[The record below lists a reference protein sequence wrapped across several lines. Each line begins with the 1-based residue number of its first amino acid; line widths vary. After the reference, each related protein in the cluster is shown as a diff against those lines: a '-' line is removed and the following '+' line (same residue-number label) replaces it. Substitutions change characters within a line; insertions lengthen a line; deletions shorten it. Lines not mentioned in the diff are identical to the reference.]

1 MRKRLG
7 LLSILIALSV
17 IFTACKKIN
26 IIVDDDSQLD
36 NAGEVVTRRDTV
48 NIPLKKLSSLNPLE
62 SKEADYYNF
71 SKLIYQSLFEFN
83 KEERVIPLLVEEYK
97 ILGEGKVVEF
107 ELKEG
112 IKWHNGEE
120 LSTSD
125 VEFTIEMLKGLDK
138 NTIYYK
144 LLDSAIGNF
153 DSLAISK
160 SIDLNIIDSRNAT
173 IVFNKTYGNNLEA
186 LTFPILNEASYD
198 EEFKPIGT
206 GPYKFI
212 DYNGSEGIKLEKNSD
227 YWDGEVAIENI
238 NGKLFDNDSMVLKAF
253 QDRRVDFAS
262 GSAIDLKEYSKD
274 SNAKMLEYISPEY
287 EFLSYNLKNNILSGE
302 EGKQI
307 RQAIYYGIDIQSIIA
322 DVYQGHATQT
332 DTPIRIDSFL
342 AEDVERFYGYSMEK
356 ATSILESIGF
366 KYLDKEGVLTN
377 LEGEKLEFRLV
388 TNFLN
393 DRRKKIAK
401 LIKKDLEKVGIN
413 IILDYPLGDLENV
426 DRVDQVM
433 LDQEWD
439 ELNSIISYGN
449 YDLAVL
455 GWETSVVQ
463 DISFMFHSS
472 YLKKG
477 TNINFYNDGKI
488 DNLLSDM
495 YFSRRDRKVTIAKE
509 LQEYIM
515 EELPYGS
522 LFFENGALLMDRKIK
537 GPLEPDFHN
546 LYRGLEKCK
555 IESVKD

>member
-17 IFTACKKIN
+17 IFTACKKLN
-26 IIVDDDSQLD
+26 VIVDDDSQLD

-97 ILGEGKVVEF
+97 ILGDGKVVEF

-212 DYNGSEGIKLEKNSD
+212 DYNGSEGIKLEKIVTI
-227 YWDGEVAIENI
+227 G
-238 NGKLFDNDSMVLKAF
+238 
-253 QDRRVDFAS
+253 
-262 GSAIDLKEYSKD
+262 
-274 SNAKMLEYISPEY
+274 
-287 EFLSYNLKNNILSGE
+287 
-302 EGKQI
+302 
-307 RQAIYYGIDIQSIIA
+307 
-322 DVYQGHATQT
+322 
-332 DTPIRIDSFL
+332 
-342 AEDVERFYGYSMEK
+342 MEK
-356 ATSILESIGF
+356 
-366 KYLDKEGVLTN
+366 
-377 LEGEKLEFRLV
+377 
-388 TNFLN
+388 
-393 DRRKKIAK
+393 
-401 LIKKDLEKVGIN
+401 
-413 IILDYPLGDLENV
+413 
-426 DRVDQVM
+426 
-433 LDQEWD
+433 
-439 ELNSIISYGN
+439 
-449 YDLAVL
+449 
-455 GWETSVVQ
+455 
-463 DISFMFHSS
+463 
-472 YLKKG
+472 
-477 TNINFYNDGKI
+477 
-488 DNLLSDM
+488 
-495 YFSRRDRKVTIAKE
+495 
-509 LQEYIM
+509 
-515 EELPYGS
+515 
-522 LFFENGALLMDRKIK
+522 
-537 GPLEPDFHN
+537 
-546 LYRGLEKCK
+546 
-555 IESVKD
+555 